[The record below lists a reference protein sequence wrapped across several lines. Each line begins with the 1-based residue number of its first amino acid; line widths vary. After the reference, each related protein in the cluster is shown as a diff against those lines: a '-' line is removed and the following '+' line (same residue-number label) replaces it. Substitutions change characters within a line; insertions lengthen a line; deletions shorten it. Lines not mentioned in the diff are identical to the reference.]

1 MHYYLLL
8 DGARLEHRLGLGQEL
23 NDHNRSLYRGELD
36 PDIEAAGPYLFTFP
50 HNDEFK
56 SWYTNDSAGDH
67 WGVMVMALH
76 SFEELY
82 KHFRRFLMVETED
95 GKKLYFRFYDPRV
108 LRTFLP
114 TCDTAQLSD
123 FFGPVKYFFAEDE
136 DPQTLLRFS
145 LQNRQLTTERLEKAN
160 FFTRYTQ
167 VAHSHREEDEKKHSK
182 NPKTSS
188 NSVEL
193 RPTPAEAP
201 KRSRRKPPNDINKWL
216 H

>member
-56 SWYTNDSAGDH
+56 AWYTTGSPQDH

-114 TCDTAQLSD
+114 SCDTAQLSD

-145 LQNRQLTTERLEKAN
+145 LQNRILVTERLETAN
-160 FFTRYTQ
+160 FFMRYTQ
-167 VAHSHREEDEKKHSK
+167 VAHTHPERDVKTQSRNTKPSSAAEVESSTSK
-182 NPKTSS
+182 
-188 NSVEL
+188 E
-193 RPTPAEAP
+193 TPS
-201 KRSRRKPPNDINKWL
+201 RSRKPPNDINKWL
-216 H
+216 Q